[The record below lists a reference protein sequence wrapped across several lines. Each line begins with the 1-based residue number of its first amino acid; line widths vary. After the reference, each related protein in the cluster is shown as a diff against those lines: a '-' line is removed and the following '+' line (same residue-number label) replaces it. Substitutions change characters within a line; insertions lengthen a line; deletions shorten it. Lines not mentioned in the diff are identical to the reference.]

1 MKKDK
6 LFLIISFTL
15 LLSANIFGQAAVDI
29 PLSVT
34 EGIITYE
41 FAVGLDINATNCV
54 DTLLGECIGEP
65 PLPPPGV
72 YSSSLILPSECVQ
85 VSACKDYRPPG
96 NPPAFPFSGL
106 IVHTL
111 WWQVSSP
118 GMPLDITYILPAGT
132 ILWITDN
139 ITGTLLNLGPFTG
152 QGVATIPG
160 SYTAIFSKAF
170 LKIQYDNIVPVE
182 LTSFT
187 ASVLQNEKAV
197 QLNWTTATE
206 TNNSAFEIERQV
218 GSKQSAVGNPS
229 EAEASWETIGFV
241 PGFGTT
247 TEPKSYYF
255 IDEDVSTE
263 TYKYRLKQIDFDGTF
278 EYSNEIEVDVDFTP
292 KEFVLYQ
299 NYPNPFNPSTKIKY
313 EIPLSPPLLKGESE
327 AGGFVTLKVYDVL
340 GNEVATLVNEEK
352 QAGVY
357 EAEFSVG
364 QDSSP
369 DIASGIYFYKLS
381 VGDIVQ
387 TRKMALTK

>member
-1 MKKDK
+1 MKLSK
-6 LFLIISFTL
+6 L
-15 LLSANIFGQAAVDI
+15 LLILFFTQLFVANIFGQAAVDI

-41 FAVGLDINATNCV
+41 FAVGLDLNATNCV

-182 LTSFT
+182 LKSFT

-206 TNNSAFEIERQV
+206 TNNSGFEVERFQDYKIEKLQD
-218 GSKQSAVGNPS
+218 
-229 EAEASWETIGFV
+229 WETIGFV
-241 PGFGTT
+241 PGFGTI
-247 TEPKSYYF
+247 TEPKSYSF
-255 IDEDVSTE
+255 IDEDISSGI
-263 TYKYRLKQIDFDGTF
+263 YKYRLKQIDFDGSF
-278 EYSNEIEVDVDFTP
+278 EYSTKIEVEVDFTP
-292 KEFVLYQ
+292 KDYVLYQ
-299 NYPNPFNPSTKIKY
+299 NYPNPFNPTTIIKY
-313 EIPLSPPLLKGESE
+313 EIPS
-327 AGGFVTLKVYDVL
+327 VTLRRAQSDIMVSLKVYDVL
-340 GNEVATLVNEEK
+340 GNEVATLVNEES
-352 QAGVY
+352 QPGVY
-357 EAEFSVG
+357 EVEFNA
-364 QDSSP
+364 SSLS
-369 DIASGIYFYKLS
+369 SGIYLYKLQA
-381 VGDIVQ
+381 GKFIQ
-387 TRKMALTK
+387 TKKMILVY